1 MESIEE
7 EDENQVHLDK
17 PLQQQYG
24 AVKPP
29 NDIANSSQINI
40 NDTQSSQI
48 SIAPTPIKNEVRN
61 LGP

>member
-40 NDTQSSQI
+40 NDT
-48 SIAPTPIKNEVRN
+48 
-61 LGP
+61 